1 MKRFLTLF
9 VFIFSFCLTFC
20 LSVEVAN
27 GQVLV
32 SEDFE
37 SGSLPTG
44 WMIQTQA
51 SDGGWNFGSADDL
64 ASTYWPLHDNGS
76 LVTAT
81 NDDACDCD
89 KSADYLIMP
98 AVDLTGITAL
108 QLNFDMSFAGG
119 SYNGNT
125 EHAYIEYSTDGGS
138 SWTQFMEIPGT
149 LDLPWVEQSVDLSAI
164 AQANDGNV
172 MIAFRYDDEGGW
184 LFGFGVDNV
193 LLYTPAALDVALVSL
208 GNVGPYAVLGDDI
221 TVSGTISNNG
231 LDVIQ
236 SLDVSWTDGT
246 NTYTDNLTGLN
257 LMPGA
262 TTNFTHSTPFTVN
275 GYENYTIS
283 VTLSNPNGGVD
294 GLPVNNSGEFSVAG
308 LSFLPEKKI
317 FAEEATGTWCG
328 WCPRGAV
335 FMEYM
340 AENYE
345 DSYVGVAVHNGDPMT
360 VTAYDNGLT
369 SFPGFSGFPSV
380 VFERDI
386 IIDPSDLEAYYND
399 YANRGTAVQVEVTT
413 AVLDVATRELTIE
426 ANSTFAT
433 SFNAADYSTFFTFKE
448 DNVTGTSSGY
458 NQVNYYSGGAAG
470 TMGGYE
476 NLPDPVP
483 ADQMVYNDVARDIL
497 PGFNGQEGTASVSA
511 DDVVSSQMTYDF
523 PNNWDPREMEAVFVM
538 LDNVHGGAALNVDAS
553 EITIVCPSSLN
564 LDVAVNN
571 ESAAG
576 AGDGSILVDTDLGIA
591 PFTFTLDGVEVSS
604 LINNL
609 SSGDYELVVT
619 DNAGC
624 SETVAINLAVG
635 TKDIEGLQKFSILP
649 NPARS
654 QAVVDVA
661 FDKTVSL
668 EIEVSDLTGR
678 LVYSRHIGQT
688 SGGQYELDLANQA
701 EGMYL
706 VRLKVE
712 DQTRTQ
718 RLILMH

>member
-1 MKRFLTLF
+1 MKRFSTLF
-9 VFIFSFCLTFC
+9 AVVFSFCLW
-20 LSVEVAN
+20 VGGAN
-27 GQVLV
+27 AQVLV

-37 SGSLPTG
+37 DGSLPSG
-44 WMIQTQA
+44 WTIQTLA
-51 SDGGWNFGSADDL
+51 SDGGWNFGTASDL
-64 ASTYWPLHDNGS
+64 ASSFWPLPDNGS
-76 LVTAT
+76 LIAAT

-98 AVDLTGITAL
+98 AVDLTGVMAL

-119 SYNGNT
+119 SYNGAT

-149 LDLPWVEQSVDLSAI
+149 GDVTWVEQSVDLSAL
-164 AQANDGNV
+164 AQQTDGNV
-172 MIAFRYDDEGGW
+172 MFAFRYDDNGGW
-184 LFGFGVDNV
+184 LFGFAVDNV
-193 LLYTPAALDVALVSL
+193 LLYTPAALDVALASL
-208 GNVGPYAVLGDDI
+208 SVMGPYAVVGNDVTI
-221 TVSGTISNNG
+221 SGTIFNNG
-231 LDVIQ
+231 LDTIQ
-236 SLDVSWTDGT
+236 SVDVSWTDGT

-262 TTNFTHSTPFTVN
+262 TTNFTHSTPFTVS
-275 GYENYTIS
+275 GYESYTIS
-283 VTLSNPNGGVD
+283 VMLSNPNGSAD
-294 GLPVNNSGEFSVAG
+294 GLPVNNSAEFSVAG

-340 AENYE
+340 AETYG
-345 DSYVGVAVHNGDPMT
+345 DSYVGVAVHNADPMT

-369 SFPGFSGFPSV
+369 SFPSFSGFPSV
-380 VFERDI
+380 VFERDV
-386 IIDPSDLEAYYND
+386 IIDPSELETYYND
-399 YANRGTAVQVEVTT
+399 YISRGTAVQVEVTN
-413 AVLDVATRELTIE
+413 AVLDVATRQLTVE

-433 SFNAADYSTFFTFKE
+433 SFTAADFSSFFTFKE
-448 DNVTGTSSGY
+448 DNVTGTGSGY
-458 NQVNYYSGGAAG
+458 DQANYYSGGAAG
-470 TMGGYE
+470 AMGGYE
-476 NLPDPVP
+476 NLPNPVP

-497 PGFNGQEGTASVSA
+497 PGFNGQEGIEDVAP

-523 PNNWDPREMEAVFVM
+523 PNNWDPREMEVVFVM
-538 LDNVHGGAALNVDAS
+538 LDNIHGGAALNADAS
-553 EITIVCPSSLN
+553 EITIICPPN
-564 LDVAVNN
+564 LDMDVAVNG

-576 AGDGSILVDTDLGIA
+576 AGDGSIVVEPNLGIA
-591 PFTFTLDGVEVSS
+591 PFTYMLDGVEVSDV
-604 LINNL
+604 ITNL
-609 SSGDYELVVT
+609 SGGDYELIVT

-624 SETVAINLAVG
+624 SDTVTVNLSVD

-661 FDKTVSL
+661 FDKTVAL
-668 EIEVSDLTGR
+668 DIEVSDLTGR
-678 LVYSRHIGQT
+678 VVYSRHIGQT
-688 SGGQYELDLANQA
+688 SGGRYELDLANQA